1 MKAHTLFTYRNLG
14 ELRRIQ
20 EKQEVFPFAFGDTK
34 KQIKASPKITIDIS
48 ALVYFLQIEKS
59 NILSVYINFIG
70 MTNETVI
77 IAEESV
83 SQSAM
88 EILPFLLSN
97 TSSFFLMKE
106 DVPSRR
112 SPLLLPPSSVAKSTS
127 TTIPRNWIRLSII
140 LQQMAFQLRRSQ
152 ARMVG

>member
-77 IAEESV
+77 IGQHRTNA
-83 SQSAM
+83 
-88 EILPFLLSN
+88 
-97 TSSFFLMKE
+97 
-106 DVPSRR
+106 
-112 SPLLLPPSSVAKSTS
+112 
-127 TTIPRNWIRLSII
+127 TIRII
-140 LQQMAFQLRRSQ
+140 Q
-152 ARMVG
+152 